1 MKRPIIWVFGKCEQK
16 WKWKLKYSKYVR
28 MSLPALSIFG
38 LALVVRIAYNLTVG
52 KGYVASYDS
61 AVYEKIGIHLLSEH
75 CFCLN
80 PMAPIVGRAPLWPAI
95 IAGIYAM
102 LGMQNIFVRLFLCF
116 VGSGTCV
123 LVSRFAGAVFDK
135 RAGMVAGVLA
145 ALYPGLFLYDG
156 WLYSESLYTFLLVAF
171 TYTLYLTQQTAKYRW
186 MVTSGVLL
194 GLLSLTRPNG
204 LIVLVLVFLWA
215 IVAIRAKWLAWRAA
229 LKSVVIIAA
238 LTLTIVAPWTVR
250 NYLVFGSF
258 VPVATGDGIVL
269 LGAYNP
275 LILQDGPFRGIWIRP
290 SLLYPAG
297 TRTYHHCQT
306 DCEVQQNSDYT
317 HLAGQWVQSHTGEMP
332 YLLSLHLKYMW
343 TPSTPEADL
352 PMNQFPSRFSS
363 QLLMAM
369 IPISSYLIFALAALG
384 LVVTW
389 RKWSSLLFLYLLI
402 ALDIA
407 QCLYFYGSSRFRAPI
422 EPLLVVLASGIVWWL
437 TQRRDK
443 ADLHRISGR

>member
-1 MKRPIIWVFGKCEQK
+1 MKYI
-16 WKWKLKYSKYVR
+16 KYLQA
-28 MSLPALSIFG
+28 SLPQLGIFG
-38 LALVVRIAYNLTVG
+38 LALVVRVAYNLTVG
-52 KGYVASYDS
+52 KGYIASYDA
-61 AVYEKIGIHLLSEH
+61 AVYEKIGVHLLSEH

-80 PMAPIVGRAPLWPAI
+80 PMAPIVGRAPLWPGI
-95 IAGIYAM
+95 IAAIYAV
-102 LGMQNIFVRLFLCF
+102 LGIQNIFVRLFLCCI
-116 VGSGTCV
+116 GSGTCV
-123 LVSRFAGAVFDK
+123 LVSRFAGAIFDR

-171 TYTLYLTQQTAKYRW
+171 TYTLYLTQQTARYRW
-186 MVTSGVLL
+186 MITGGVLL

-204 LIVLVLVFLWA
+204 LIVLVFVFIWA
-215 IVAIRAKWLAWRAA
+215 IVAIRAKWLAWRTV
-229 LKSVVIIAA
+229 LKSVVMIAA
-238 LTLTIVAPWTVR
+238 LTLAIVVPWTVR
-250 NYLVFGSF
+250 NYFIFGSF

-275 LILQDGPFRGIWIRP
+275 LILQNGPFRGLWIRP

-297 TRTYHHCQT
+297 TRTYRNCQV

-317 HLAGQWVQSHTGEMP
+317 HLAGQWVQSHLGEMP
-332 YLLSLHLKYMW
+332 YLLGLHFRYMW

-352 PMNQFPSRFSS
+352 PMNQFPGRLSS

-369 IPISSYLIFALAALG
+369 IPVSSYLIFALAALG
-384 LVVTW
+384 LVLTW
-389 RKWSSLLFLYLLI
+389 RKWPSLLFLYLLI

-422 EPLLVVLASGIVWWL
+422 EPLLVVLASGTIWWL
-437 TQRRDK
+437 TQRRNI
-443 ADLHRISGR
+443 ARLPL